1 LRGRQP
7 FAVVGPRYW
16 LVVVLALSEGKHREQ
31 NEVAEVGY
39 EAATEGEEREAEAEP
54 RNGGRSGTK
63 GRAGRRREGRG
74 AERALLE
81 APLSLSS
88 DPSAA
93 FDSTALASN
102 VRLHGRLVSDLR

>member
-1 LRGRQP
+1 MPLSAAPRLCFIQR
-7 FAVVGPRYW
+7 VG
-16 LVVVLALSEGKHREQ
+16 LKESEEEHREMK
-31 NEVAEVGY
+31 EEAEAGY

-102 VRLHGRLVSDLR
+102 VRLQS